1 MINLLP
7 EKEKRE
13 IEMEVTV
20 RKIFICLIFVSVSLI
35 FLIFILSSLKI
46 YISGQRE
53 SLESIL
59 VAKEAEL
66 RTSEFQNFKKII
78 TKTNQDLSKIQK
90 LWQNQILIVPFFEK
104 ISSLVPSTI
113 YFTNFSFKKNQM
125 EKEIL
130 AEIHIS
136 GFAKNRESLFNFK
149 QNLESEKDFK
159 DIFFLPSSWVQP
171 TDVDFSLS
179 LKFTPK

>member
-1 MINLLP
+1 MLRIHSSTISNMINLLP

-90 LWQNQILIVPFFEK
+90 LYNPGSEVIALRYSP
-104 ISSLVPSTI
+104 
-113 YFTNFSFKKNQM
+113 
-125 EKEIL
+125 L
-130 AEIHIS
+130 ANS
-136 GFAKNRESLFNFK
+136 
-149 QNLESEKDFK
+149 
-159 DIFFLPSSWVQP
+159 
-171 TDVDFSLS
+171 
-179 LKFTPK
+179 